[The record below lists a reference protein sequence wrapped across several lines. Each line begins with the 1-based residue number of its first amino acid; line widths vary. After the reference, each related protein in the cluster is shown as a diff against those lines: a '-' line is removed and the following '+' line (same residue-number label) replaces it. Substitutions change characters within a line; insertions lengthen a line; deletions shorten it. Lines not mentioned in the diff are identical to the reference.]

1 MRHLDHL
8 RLHRGKHLFFDLSVT
23 AEIIHA
29 THNTN
34 FFSAAHLHMSQVVV
48 QVSYNGSEYGV
59 VVPAKGEFLLQVK
72 KSIIGNLKEGYGSTF
87 QDALWGN
94 LKLYHDQAATLEI
107 TGIHTKIPENQESLY
122 ATLLKVSDI
131 ESRSLD
137 EVGNVDRRNRFKRL
151 NPILEEIARKKA
163 RKGSHEEFDFL
174 GTAYSAVQWNDI
186 EEVYAPSRIFYHQPK
201 ISLDD
206 EKLVIVY
213 KYMELASKCFGDI
226 TTGKEAKRLH
236 FIAPILVL
244 VCSHFDDVE
253 ILVEH
258 DVNGIHIKTKG
269 HFEFV
274 LKRGN
279 KKVCII
285 EAKKDN
291 LEQGM
296 AQNLLGCEAIAD
308 IEDLDCALGIV
319 TNYKE
324 WIFLRNYSNK
334 ICIDNS
340 SGIHACTK
348 NSIKTIGGKI
358 CAFFSSKFQ

>member
-1 MRHLDHL
+1 
-8 RLHRGKHLFFDLSVT
+8 
-23 AEIIHA
+23 
-29 THNTN
+29 
-34 FFSAAHLHMSQVVV
+34 
-48 QVSYNGSEYGV
+48 
-59 VVPAKGEFLLQVK
+59 
-72 KSIIGNLKEGYGSTF
+72 
-87 QDALWGN
+87 
-94 LKLYHDQAATLEI
+94 
-107 TGIHTKIPENQESLY
+107 
-122 ATLLKVSDI
+122 
-131 ESRSLD
+131 
-137 EVGNVDRRNRFKRL
+137 
-151 NPILEEIARKKA
+151 
-163 RKGSHEEFDFL
+163 L
-174 GTAYSAVQWNDI
+174 GTVYSAVQWNDI
-186 EEVYAPSRIFYHQPK
+186 EEIYAPSRVFYKQPR
-201 ISLDD
+201 IALDD
-206 EKLVIVY
+206 EKLVIVH
-213 KYMELASKCFGDI
+213 KYMQLASKCFGDI

-285 EAKKDN
+285 EAKKDD

-308 IEDLDCALGIV
+308 VEQLDCALGIV

-324 WIFLRNYSNK
+324 WIFLRNYSDR

-340 SGIHACTK
+340 SGILSCTK
-348 NSIKTIGGKI
+348 NSIKTIAGKI
-358 CAFFSSKFQ
+358 CAFLS